1 MVKQSVNRE
10 AVRES
15 IRIKSKAP
23 IKDHTKKIS
32 AKVIS
37 KGVEHIIHECYV
49 DLQKQEYETSKEK
62 LEIEEKGLNF
72 REITALGMV

>member
-1 MVKQSVNRE
+1 MVEQSVNRE

-32 AKVIS
+32 AEVIS

-49 DLQKQEYETSKEK
+49 DLQKQEYESREK
-62 LEIEEKGLNF
+62 LEIEEKCLNF